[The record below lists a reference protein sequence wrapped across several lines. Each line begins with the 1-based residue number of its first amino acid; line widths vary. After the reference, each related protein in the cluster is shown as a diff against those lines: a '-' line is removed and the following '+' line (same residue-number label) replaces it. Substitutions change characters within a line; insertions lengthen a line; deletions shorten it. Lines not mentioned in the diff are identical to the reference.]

1 MAAILSSTILLFLAA
16 TQIASQEILPEVPN
30 EKFDANLYQIA
41 LNVTT
46 NSWKSLTTTEVE
58 NFTKF
63 SSRLEAAL
71 KEKMIKVTKINVTMD
86 EYFSIVPEM
95 LKNGEITSA
104 EISQLKSHTLAMQ
117 QAYTKRVIE
126 IFDLTPERLGVTQDY
141 LCDVFER
148 CPASTT
154 KSQISE
160 QNEIVTE
167 ESVQETSTEATNEDE
182 IVVEEET
189 TIKPSIEET
198 STIVQETTSNV
209 QESTSNFQETTIVT
223 EEAVKET
230 TTEKEVST
238 AQAADKRMD
247 ESQTEI
253 ENDESTT
260 ETGSQENSEDR
271 KGQSL
276 DEPEIAESVDP
287 EAEAEE
293 SADAEK
299 AGKGSG
305 KTTSFSI
312 FLVLLALLFTC

>member
-1 MAAILSSTILLFLAA
+1 MENGTERNSSFWFNFL
-16 TQIASQEILPEVPN
+16 
-30 EKFDANLYQIA
+30 K
-41 LNVTT
+41 
-46 NSWKSLTTTEVE
+46 
-58 NFTKF
+58 
-63 SSRLEAAL
+63 
-71 KEKMIKVTKINVTMD
+71 
-86 EYFSIVPEM
+86 YFQ
-95 LKNGEITSA
+95 
-104 EISQLKSHTLAMQ
+104 ISQLKSHTLAMQ

-238 AQAADKRMD
+238 AQGNFNQFSAFFFL
-247 ESQTEI
+247 
-253 ENDESTT
+253 
-260 ETGSQENSEDR
+260 
-271 KGQSL
+271 SL
-276 DEPEIAESVDP
+276 
-287 EAEAEE
+287 
-293 SADAEK
+293 
-299 AGKGSG
+299 
-305 KTTSFSI
+305 SFSNCSTLSAEFVPCLI
-312 FLVLLALLFTC
+312 II